1 MSESQAFI
9 YGTLAMDLA
18 VEAPSLKWKVLG
30 LFCGAHVAQKSI
42 EGILILCN
50 VLLRFN
56 YIIQIDLNPFI

>member
-42 EGILILCN
+42 EGILILCD

-56 YIIQIDLNPFI
+56 C